1 MHNALLCHIENPDVF
16 LFVNITFGFCLELA
30 SLEFR
35 DKAKQQFEREMHE
48 EKVINHNE
56 DMRMAKQQEKFSYI
70 LAMKKKT
77 ALELIGYQPRRN
89 RDSGN
94 FVVQPVRNVQIPNL
108 VRSDS
113 IPKPPSKS
121 AAEYDSVE
129 VATTSSCC
137 WQSHGPDNSKLPNV
151 RSGIGLNS
159 QAKPHLM
166 ISYQWDS
173 QDLCKK
179 IYERLLSDAYVVW
192 FDVVNMHGCIY
203 TAMAEAVETSEI
215 ILCGMTQN
223 YKKLAATAAPINK
236 ELDQSEPD
244 NDQWKKQYFLHR
256 ESSHILA
263 EIEGEKHACINS
275 SVSPNI
281 DSGVLI
287 ISNISAIVDD
297 IVQKQIKLIT
307 SREQA
312 TIQAI
317 IQQRQLIVKRI
328 LTEGKYNIN
337 QYEAQYR
344 QLHDAFIAKLEL
356 EMCIHLD
363 NLQQQIDKNQNNVFS
378 SAHNSI
384 TTTTAQA
391 QKAKEQFLKM
401 IQKQADLKIQ
411 ALLAKSRKVSM
422 DKMQK
427 PIAREELRIINLR
440 AYSTTGV
447 HTTGKGCQNIDDRD
461 RYRQEIKQGIQNHQ
475 VKRTVYLDKNSRDT
489 LDNQNNLP

>member
-215 ILCGMTQN
+215 ILCGMTQKYKDSTNCHKEATYACKRGKRIIPIRLQQKYNPDGWLSLISSDLLYIDFIRNDFDTN
-223 YKKLAATAAPINK
+223 YKKL
-236 ELDQSEPD
+236 LD
-244 NDQWKKQYFLHR
+244 
-256 ESSHILA
+256 
-263 EIEGEKHACINS
+263 
-275 SVSPNI
+275 
-281 DSGVLI
+281 
-287 ISNISAIVDD
+287 
-297 IVQKQIKLIT
+297 
-307 SREQA
+307 
-312 TIQAI
+312 
-317 IQQRQLIVKRI
+317 
-328 LTEGKYNIN
+328 
-337 QYEAQYR
+337 
-344 QLHDAFIAKLEL
+344 
-356 EMCIHLD
+356 
-363 NLQQQIDKNQNNVFS
+363 
-378 SAHNSI
+378 
-384 TTTTAQA
+384 
-391 QKAKEQFLKM
+391 
-401 IQKQADLKIQ
+401 
-411 ALLAKSRKVSM
+411 
-422 DKMQK
+422 
-427 PIAREELRIINLR
+427 
-440 AYSTTGV
+440 
-447 HTTGKGCQNIDDRD
+447 
-461 RYRQEIKQGIQNHQ
+461 EIKSG
-475 VKRTVYLDKNSRDT
+475 K
-489 LDNQNNLP
+489 